1 MMDGSKEVPLVD
13 VRGLTV
19 AFDGVIALDSIDIT
33 LKSDQVLGVVGET
46 GAGKSVLARALIQ
59 LLPSNAKIVA
69 GDIKVEGRSI
79 AGLSNENL
87 RLMRGGEVALIG
99 TDAKALLDPVRPVG
113 EQVADVLQ
121 AHKKIDRKEALAAAI
136 DLFTKVGIVD
146 PEQRSKAYPHQLSGG
161 MAQRIIIAMA
171 LIAGPKVILAD
182 DATLGLDATIQVQ
195 VLDLLVARCRELG
208 MGALIITH
216 DLGIV
221 ARYCDRVA
229 IMRRGKIEEE
239 TTTAAFLQSPSTSYG
254 AELLAAARARPAPM
268 SKAEPAAQ
276 SETTTSHP
284 AIEVGN
290 LRKYFNTPSGHV
302 VKAVDDV
309 SFVIPRGETLALVG
323 ESGSGK
329 TTVGQCLVRLLSSDA
344 GRVMFAGTDILSL
357 SDRAFRPVRKNI
369 QMVFQEPYVA
379 LNPRWQVQDL
389 IGEPLA
395 LDPSARDARSR
406 QKRVFEMLDLVRL
419 SAKLATAYPHQ
430 LTAGEQKRVGMARAL
445 ATRPEFVVF
454 DEPTTALDIR
464 VRAQIID
471 LVRDL
476 QREMALA
483 TLFITHDLNSVRSL
497 AHNVAVMRHGKIVE
511 RGETETI
518 FASPQHDYT
527 RMLLGAE
534 LPIEEFTPEDNN
546 QGLTDEPIHSGNG
559 RDRADR
565 QRSTSKA

>member
-1 MMDGSKEVPLVD
+1 MMAHMEKTPLVE
-13 VRGLTV
+13 VNGLSV
-19 AFDGVIALDSIDIT
+19 AFDGITALDGINIRLRPDE
-33 LKSDQVLGVVGET
+33 VLGIVGET

-59 LLPSNAKIVA
+59 LLPSNAQVIS
-69 GDIKVEGRSI
+69 GDIKVGGRSMTDI
-79 AGLSNENL
+79 SNEDL
-87 RLMRGGEVALIG
+87 RRLRGGEVALIG
-99 TDAKALLDPVRPVG
+99 TDAKALLDPVRAVG
-113 EQVADVLQ
+113 DQVADVLQ
-121 AHKKIDRKEALAAAI
+121 AHRRIGRREALAAAI

-146 PEQRSKAYPHQLSGG
+146 PAQRANAYPHQLSGG

-171 LIAGPKVILAD
+171 LIAEPKVILAD

-229 IMRRGKIEEE
+229 IMRKGKIEEE
-239 TTTAAFLQSPSTSYG
+239 TTTADFLQAPSTPYG
-254 AELLAAARARPAPM
+254 TELLAAAKARPVPMAKVEPVVATPGVVIARPAM
-268 SKAEPAAQ
+268 
-276 SETTTSHP
+276 
-284 AIEVGN
+284 EVVS
-290 LRKYFNTPSGHV
+290 LRKHFNTPSGHV
-302 VKAVDDV
+302 VRAVDDV
-309 SFVIPRGETLALVG
+309 SFTVPRGETLALVG

-329 TTVGQCLVRLLSSDA
+329 TTVGQCLVRLLAADA
-344 GRVMFAGTDILSL
+344 GGVIFGGTDILGL
-357 SDRAFRPVRKNI
+357 SDNAFRPVRRSI

-389 IGEPLA
+389 VGEPLS
-395 LDPSARDARSR
+395 LDPTVTGAASR
-406 QKRVFEMLDLVRL
+406 RKRVLEMLDLVRL
-419 SAKLATAYPHQ
+419 PARLVTAYPHQ

-511 RGETETI
+511 MGETERI
-518 FASPQHDYT
+518 FSAPEHDYT
-527 RMLLGAE
+527 KMLLGAE
-534 LPIEEFTPEDNN
+534 LPIEEFTADHKK
-546 QGLTDEPIHSGNG
+546 QG
-559 RDRADR
+559 R
-565 QRSTSKA
+565 QA

>member
-1 MMDGSKEVPLVD
+1 MMVQPQTTPLID
-13 VRGLTV
+13 VKGLTV
-19 AFDGVIALDSIDIT
+19 AFNGVPALQGVDIT
-33 LKSDQVLGVVGET
+33 LRSDQVLGIVGET
-46 GAGKSVLARALIQ
+46 GAGKSVLARALIR
-59 LLPSNAKIVA
+59 LLPANAEIVA
-69 GDIKVEGRSI
+69 GDIKVAGQSI
-79 AGLSNENL
+79 AGLSDEEL
-87 RLMRGGEVALIG
+87 RRLRGGEVALIG

-121 AHKKIDRKEALAAAI
+121 AHRRMGRKEALAAAV

-146 PEQRSKAYPHQLSGG
+146 PAQRASAYPHQLSGG

-229 IMRRGKIEEE
+229 IMRNGRIEEE
-239 TTTAAFLQSPSTSYG
+239 TTTAAFLEGPSTAYG
-254 AELLAAARARPAPM
+254 IELLAAARARPAPM
-268 SKAEPAAQ
+268 AKAEPVAAGP
-276 SETTTSHP
+276 SAAVERP
-284 AIEVGN
+284 AIEVFD
-290 LRKYFNTPSGHV
+290 LRKHFQTPSGHV
-302 VKAVDDV
+302 VRAVDDV
-309 SFVIPRGETLALVG
+309 SFTIPRGETLALVG

-329 TTVGQCLVRLLSSDA
+329 TTVGQCLVRLLGADA
-344 GRVMFAGTDILSL
+344 GRVNFGGTDILAL
-357 SDRAFRPVRKNI
+357 SDAAFRPVRRNI

-379 LNPRWQVQDL
+379 LNPRWRVEDL
-389 IGEPLA
+389 VGEPLA
-395 LDPSARDARSR
+395 LDRTITSAALRR
-406 QKRVFEMLDLVRL
+406 KRVLEMLDLVRL
-419 SAKLATAYPHQ
+419 PARLAAAYPHQ

-476 QREMALA
+476 QRDMALA

-497 AHNVAVMRHGKIVE
+497 AHNVAVMRYGKIVE
-511 RGETETI
+511 MGETERI
-518 FASPQHDYT
+518 FSAPEHDYT

-534 LPIEEFTPEDNN
+534 LPIEEFVPEHKQ
-546 QGLTDEPIHSGNG
+546 QG
-559 RDRADR
+559 R
-565 QRSTSKA
+565 QA